1 MNMSK
6 ISFFSL
12 ILACAMVTTGCKK
25 DEGPMGPQGPA
36 GANGNANVQSEI
48 ITVEAS
54 EWTGS
59 AASGFTAEKETT
71 VITEDIAI
79 NGAVLC
85 YSANVDSS
93 YTPLPTS
100 LYAGTFSINLGFQY
114 HANGN
119 ILFYVQADNGATPQP
134 ADINYKV
141 VAIESRMTE
150 LYPNISEMPYE
161 DVLELLGDTE

>member
-1 MNMSK
+1 MTNYK
-6 ISFFSL
+6 LTLFNFLL
-12 ILACAMVTTGCKK
+12 ICAVALTGCKK
-25 DEGPMGPQGPA
+25 DEGPVGPQGPA

-93 YTPLPTS
+93 YTPLPIS
-100 LYAGTFSINLGFQY
+100 LYSGSFSINFGFQH
-114 HANGN
+114 HANGS

-134 ADINYKV
+134 GEIKYKV

-150 LYPNISEMPYE
+150 LYPNITEMPYE
-161 DVLELLGDTE
+161 EVMEIVGSTE